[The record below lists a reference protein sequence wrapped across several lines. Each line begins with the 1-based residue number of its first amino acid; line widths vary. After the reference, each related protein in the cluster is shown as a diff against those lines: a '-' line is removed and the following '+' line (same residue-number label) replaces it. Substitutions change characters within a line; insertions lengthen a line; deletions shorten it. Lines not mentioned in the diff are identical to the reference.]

1 MAYTVSNNF
10 KTAVKD
16 ETVRKSCLILFG
28 DLFFDST
35 DITEEG
41 ATFEQYFNTSDD
53 LTFGDCPSDTLS
65 FSVVSNG
72 NLAGYGFG
80 KARTFL
86 GVQTATAEYAFGDI
100 NAHIEVGGNTYTA
113 SASGLY
119 RNDTRIDT
127 GVYVSLVS
135 DGTTVYAVG
144 TSSSVS
150 VNNASGTVSAYTP
163 NRFMAQK
170 LRTPLSAVFSANT
183 AYVWDGENVLTYEYV
198 PMGVYNVVK
207 PRSTVGDVVTIQ
219 DAYDNMALF
228 DRDAAEFINGL
239 TYPRTLAQIYTAL
252 CNYVGVSYSS
262 STFQYSTTNY
272 SSSPFSDTQCTL
284 RDILWWIAE
293 RARRVAHINR
303 TGVLEL
309 RSISTTV
316 QETLTANDIGQ
327 DGYSVAEYA
336 TPAVTGVLLR
346 GSSGNSLTFG
356 TLDTA
361 YVISANPFVSNISV
375 SDLQAYMAIPT
386 YVPIQLSV
394 LEADPSIDIGDFIS
408 IKPMV
413 DEVKVLT
420 NVYDEIYVNSDHEAY
435 AVGSPTYAI
444 PLMNRALHFNGGIR
458 AEYTATGNEQREAD
472 LDNTEYNADVAAN
485 MAVDKSKT
493 YADSVGQ
500 EVDDSFTQQKV
511 FNRLTDNG
519 RAQGI
524 YMDANGDIYFNATY
538 IQSGYINADRI
549 DAHTIT
555 TDKLTGSITTTSTSG
570 NAWGIDFTNGTMNI
584 GTLAV
589 GKITGSKSLGNN
601 WSINFDTGVMTIG
614 TLNADN
620 INGGTISASSISLG
634 SGNFVVNGST
644 GAVTIKSGS
653 IDINNGAFKVTTA
666 GAVTATSGTIGGWT
680 VNSTQLYKTTS
691 INAHTFNS
699 ADLARITAVINGTL
713 DEATTLAQYPY
724 LDLDGDG
731 HINSFDLRI
740 ATMMVLGYIPNGTL
754 TSATAQLNSDR
765 PYGSIT
771 SLASVGQGFVGGG
784 FGVFGSTIL
793 GDLLVLGLGSS
804 TQNGIRMLGDTANIQ
819 LANGANSK
827 YLELS
832 YQYGI
837 SFYDSSQSTQ
847 IIRIKPTVVSTW

>member
-1 MAYTVSNNF
+1 MAYTVSQNF

-41 ATFEQYFNTSDD
+41 VTIEQYFNTSDD

-80 KARTFL
+80 NAQAYL
-86 GVQTATAEYAFGDI
+86 GVQTATAEYVFGDI
-100 NAHIEVGGNTYTA
+100 NAHIEVGGNIYTA
-113 SASGLY
+113 SESGLY
-119 RNDTRIDT
+119 RNSTKVDN

-170 LRTPLSAVFSANT
+170 LQSGLSAVFASNT

-207 PRSTVGDVVTIQ
+207 PRSTVGDVVTVQ

-239 TYPRTLAQIYTAL
+239 TYPRTLSQIYTAL
-252 CNYVGVSYSS
+252 CDYVGVSYSS
-262 STFQYSTTNY
+262 STFTYSTTNY
-272 SSSPFSDTQCTL
+272 SSSPFSDTQCTC

-293 RARRVAHINR
+293 RARRVAHFNR

-309 RSISTTV
+309 LSINTTV

-327 DGYSVAEYA
+327 DGYSIAEYV

-361 YVISANPFVSNISV
+361 YVISANPFINNISV

-386 YVPIQLSV
+386 YVPIELYV
-394 LEADPSIDIGDFIS
+394 LEADPSIDVGDFVS

-458 AEYTATGNEQREAD
+458 AEYTATGNENREAD

-524 YMDANGDIYFNATY
+524 YMDTNGDIYFNATY
-538 IQSGYINADRI
+538 IQSGYIDADRI
-549 DAHTIT
+549 RANSIAVS
-555 TDKLTGSITTTSTSG
+555 KLTGNITNGDWNIDLDNGTMTLGKLAVGSITGSLTTTSTSG
-570 NAWGIDFTNGTMNI
+570 DSWGINFTNGTMNI

-601 WSINFDTGVMTIG
+601 WSIDFTNGTMSIG
-614 TLNADN
+614 NLSADN
-620 INGGTISASSISLG
+620 ITAGTI
-634 SGNFVVNGST
+634 
-644 GAVTIKSGS
+644 
-653 IDINNGAFKVTTA
+653 TA
-666 GAVTATSGTIGGWT
+666 AVTATQLSMSGGSIHLETESESDDVI
-680 VNSTQLYKTTS
+680 SLQYSYTS
-691 INAHTFNS
+691 SGQTRTYRTELMAGT
-699 ADLARITAVINGTL
+699 ARVYNRN
-713 DEATTLAQYPY
+713 ATTGSHGLSE
-724 LDLDGDG
+724 
-731 HINSFDLRI
+731 I
-740 ATMMVLGYIPNGTL
+740 
-754 TSATAQLNSDR
+754 
-765 PYGSIT
+765 YGNFFRSVDYDPSVGIT
-771 SLASVGQGFVGGG
+771 SCVILEALSRSASVGGAN
-784 FGVFGSTIL
+784 GVLIFASYT
-793 GDLLVLGLGSS
+793 
-804 TQNGIRMLGDTANIQ
+804 GDTQSSSARRE
-819 LANGANSK
+819 
-827 YLELS
+827 Y
-832 YQYGI
+832 I
-837 SFYDSSQSTQ
+837 SIS
-847 IIRIKPTVVSTW
+847 PTVVSTW